1 MFEASPPITAQNS
14 TEQPPSECRDDPKN
28 NQQPKQEAPPELFS
42 FLQILAATFAS
53 FARGGN
59 DVR

>member
-1 MFEASPPITAQNS
+1 MMLYHVSGLSSGNDTGQPSP
-14 TEQPPSECRDDPKN
+14 EDR
-28 NQQPKQEAPPELFS
+28 EAPPELFS
-42 FLQILAATFAS
+42 FLQILAATFSS